1 MEFPIIHAIKLV
13 VVVLIVAVML
23 GVAGTTALLNNARI
37 SGAACFTLAGMMLG
51 FLIGVFVSSMGDD
64 T

>member
-1 MEFPIIHAIKLV
+1 MEFPIIHAIRLA

-23 GVAGTTALLNNARI
+23 GVAGTTALSNNAHI
-37 SGAACFTLAGMMLG
+37 AGAACFTLAGMMLG
-51 FLIGVFVSSMGDD
+51 FLIGVFVSSTGDD